1 MADGAAGDLGLYRS
15 RRRAWLPLDDTF
27 HVPRSL
33 ARVLRSGRFELRLNT
48 AFDAV
53 VAGCADRPETWISPE
68 LADIYGALHA
78 VGRAHSVEA
87 WDDQGLAGGQLG
99 VSLGACWIGESMFHR
114 RSHASNVVLVEL
126 QRALN
131 TGGYQLYDVQ
141 IINPHLQRFG
151 AGSSDDA
158 AWMPRLRRAVA
169 QPALLRIG
177 AAAVVSEPWVAG

>member
-33 ARVLRSGRFELRLNT
+33 ARVVRSGRFELRLNT
-48 AFDAV
+48 VFDAV
-53 VAGCADRPETWISPE
+53 VAGCADRPDTWISPE

-114 RSHASNVVLVEL
+114 RAHASNVVLVEL
-126 QRALN
+126 QRALY

-158 AWMPRLRRAVA
+158 TWMPRLRRAVA

-177 AAAVVSEPWVAG
+177 ATSVVSEPWVAG